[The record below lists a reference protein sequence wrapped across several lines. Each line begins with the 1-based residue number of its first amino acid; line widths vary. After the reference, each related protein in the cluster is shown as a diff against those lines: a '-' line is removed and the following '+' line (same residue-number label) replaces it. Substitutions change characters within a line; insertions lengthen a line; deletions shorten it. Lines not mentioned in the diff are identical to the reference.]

1 MKNVD
6 FKVVDSLPGFD
17 CNLLQLPG
25 RSYDQCFN
33 KHPVFLISQARLACK
48 KPGLAS
54 TKEGPQNRGRQALCS
69 IGFQIE
75 AGLLKAWRRL
85 GTLQTPFQKA
95 HGTSGSYDS
104 FLLPQQF
111 GGKAAGDVEPC
122 WSRSVYIF
130 HEEEGIY
137 PRGWDEDIWCI
148 ESKVA
153 DNVVELLEA
162 LRTYNGRYKDFMVN
176 LVCRLLD

>member
-1 MKNVD
+1 M
-6 FKVVDSLPGFD
+6 
-17 CNLLQLPG
+17 LQQTP
-25 RSYDQCFN
+25 SVPNQ
-33 KHPVFLISQARLACK
+33 
-48 KPGLAS
+48 PGLAS
-54 TKEGPQNRGRQALCS
+54 TKEGPQNRDRQALYS

-75 AGLLKAWRRL
+75 AGPLKAWRRL
-85 GTLQTPFQKA
+85 GTLQTPSQKA

-122 WSRSVYIF
+122 WSGSVYIF

-148 ESKVA
+148 ESKA
-153 DNVVELLEA
+153 AENAVELLEA

-176 LVCRLLD
+176 LLCRLLD